1 MELCSALY
9 KLLMADT
16 SDLPDSGSESI
27 VASPAASLNTRQ
39 GDGSVTPRQPGSGKL
54 NLCGDMSV
62 EELVAW
68 LEHCGIP
75 SKFLR
80 VFEGEQIF
88 SN

>member
-1 MELCSALY
+1 M
-9 KLLMADT
+9 
-16 SDLPDSGSESI
+16 
-27 VASPAASLNTRQ
+27 ASPAASLNARQ

-54 NLCGDMSV
+54 NLRGDMSV

-80 VFEGEQIF
+80 MFEGEQIF